1 MDLDAVCKGEL
12 CERAFELIAIGAPSI
27 IALFLIIYAH
37 RILSARLK
45 EASEGGQ
52 ADDALVYRTQLN
64 RVWGVALVLL
74 LVHSGIFVW
83 TQFRPKEMQKGY
95 VQGSF
100 REFEQD
106 RDIDLESR
114 PTRLYM
120 QAAARGDDR
129 HWVITGS
136 PRMVRETFM
145 ITSEGTKLICPVDFS
160 QLAEPPTG
168 EVELRLAADTSD
180 AAAPVYRLDLLPSH
194 HGVSWDCNI
203 LLDDIPPAQ
212 PDHGG
217 PLDVFDATDTEGA
230 EGDGQHGW
238 FAPLFGVAHAASERS
253 SVERTISALES
264 DDYRV
269 RRQARDTIARDF
281 EPYREWA
288 EYVASQEM
296 AYQSG
301 QGKYGRPSYRHR
313 LGLVYALSRRHA
325 IPRRGLMQPPDLS
338 DSVLTFALEQGL
350 IDDKHLRASASRF
363 AISYPGPDVEARL
376 EQLWGAALTAAAAD
390 GASEADL
397 QRALYARELMVHFRY
412 NRGIL
417 IILARRDDLPDMPPA
432 EEAFAELA
440 RAEKL
445 AQELPEEMRYA
456 ALAKILYGIGW
467 VHVVGFHEEM
477 GQAFNEDDA
486 RSAFNASLAQLSG
499 REKGYPYAWQIDLMQ
514 SYLANPDYGLFNK

>member
-1 MDLDAVCKGEL
+1 MDFDTVCKGEL
-12 CERAFELIAIGAPSI
+12 CTRAFELIAIGAPSI

-45 EASEGGQ
+45 EAGEGRQ
-52 ADDALVYRTQLN
+52 AEDAMVYRTQLN
-64 RVWGVALVLL
+64 RVWAVALVLL
-74 LVHSGIFVW
+74 LVHSGIFVA
-83 TQFRPKEMQKGY
+83 TQFRPKEIHKGY

-100 REFEQD
+100 REFEHD

-160 QLAEPPTG
+160 QLAEPLAG
-168 EVELRLAADTSD
+168 EVELRLTADTSD
-180 AAAPVYRLDLLPSH
+180 VAAPVYRLDLLPSH
-194 HGVSWDCNI
+194 HGVSWGCDV
-203 LLDDIPPAQ
+203 LLDDVPPDQ

-230 EGDGQHGW
+230 EGNGQQGW
-238 FAPLFGVAHAASERS
+238 LAPFFGVAHAASERS
-253 SVERTISALES
+253 EVERTISLLES
-264 DDYRV
+264 DDYRA

-281 EPYREWA
+281 EPYRDWA
-288 EYVASQEM
+288 EYVASEEL

-301 QGKYGRPSYRHR
+301 QGKFGRPSYRHR

-325 IPRRGLMQPPDLS
+325 IPRAGLMQAPDLS
-338 DSVLTFALEQGL
+338 DTVITFALEQGVM
-350 IDDKHLRASASRF
+350 DDKHLRASASRF
-363 AISYPGPDVEARL
+363 AISYPGSDIEARL
-376 EQLWGAALTAAAAD
+376 ERLWGAALTAEAVD
-390 GASEADL
+390 GASEADRL
-397 QRALYARELMVHFRY
+397 RALYARELMVHFRY

-417 IILARRDDLPDMPPA
+417 IILARRDGLADVPPA
-432 EEAFAELA
+432 EEAFTELA

-445 AQELPEEMRYA
+445 ARELPEDTRYA

-467 VHVVGFHEEM
+467 VHVVGFHEKM
-477 GQAFNEDDA
+477 GRGFNEDDA
-486 RSAFNASLAQLSG
+486 RSAFNAALAQLSG
-499 REKGYPYAWQIDLMQ
+499 REKGYPYGWQIDLMR